1 MRIEYN
7 DRMRIQFHMKS
18 AHLKFLRNMDAFA
31 AITSGRRKSVKC
43 THKNCSRIVKLGSS
57 GWVKHWRAK
66 HRGEK
71 IPPVPKKT
79 QQSAKPVKPKPIR
92 RKIPKKR
99 AARRRK
105 KVGGSKKGSVKHFH
119 PMQWKL
125 KRVKEYNKLKR
136 GQKYRWLKRNRIAPS
151 TMDGWQK
158 QQPKWED
165 CTRRIQKKSSM
176 TRHDHPGF
184 APDV

>member
-125 KRVKEYNKLKR
+125 KRVKEYNKLKYKVAMVNIFDQN
-136 GQKYRWLKRNRIAPS
+136 GSY
-151 TMDGWQK
+151 
-158 QQPKWED
+158 
-165 CTRRIQKKSSM
+165 
-176 TRHDHPGF
+176 H
-184 APDV
+184 